1 MKYFNN
7 STLLL
12 FTGRDE
18 ELGPPR
24 SVNIK
29 TTPTEARAMFTFPFI
44 NLFMHVNIFLILFT
58 SKLLKKIKH

>member
-18 ELGPPR
+18 ELGPSR

-29 TTPTEARAMFTFPFI
+29 TTPTEAKNYLNRLSTE
-44 NLFMHVNIFLILFT
+44 
-58 SKLLKKIKH
+58 